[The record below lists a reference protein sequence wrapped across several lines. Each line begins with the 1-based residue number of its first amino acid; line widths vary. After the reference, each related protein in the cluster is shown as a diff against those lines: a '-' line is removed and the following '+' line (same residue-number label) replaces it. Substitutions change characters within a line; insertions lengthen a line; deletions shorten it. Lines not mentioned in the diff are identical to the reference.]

1 MIYLIAQ
8 MFVTLVLA
16 GILGA
21 AIGWLVHRASY
32 ARKLD
37 EYRHALAR
45 AHSQVAQTES
55 EVTMLTDD
63 YDELHRRSKA
73 EINNLRSENQQIPFL
88 NTNLEKSQL
97 LVRQMMQKHEAKV
110 RDLSSENQALTSKLK
125 TIQDREQA
133 YNKVKVELDSIRRQK
148 VRDAQQ
154 KRTDSVQTDTVD
166 EEHLNASAELE
177 YDHSDD
183 SSDDVADDVSH
194 DDSMEILD
202 ATIASNPAEEFINN
216 LKEATKLPESDS
228 SWASSPIE
236 IDADST
242 QDNLTPDFDVEDESE
257 NPDLVAEDES
267 AADDEDEVEWLEAS
281 ELDEADWDESSEDTV
296 AEDSD
301 EIEDEADWEE
311 VAEDSD
317 AEEFDDEDW
326 DEESELDD
334 DSAED
339 DNEDPFD
346 EVMEVGD
353 ELQRE
358 LDIDASNEHLLDGS
372 NDSASLFDPV
382 EQRDDL
388 KQIFGIGPV
397 TEKALNELGIT
408 SYSQLADLKSHEIE
422 KIASALSIVPGR
434 IERDNWVGN
443 ARKQL
448 EEVLEEL

>member
-1 MIYLIAQ
+1 
-8 MFVTLVLA
+8 
-16 GILGA
+16 
-21 AIGWLVHRASY
+21 
-32 ARKLD
+32 
-37 EYRHALAR
+37 
-45 AHSQVAQTES
+45 
-55 EVTMLTDD
+55 
-63 YDELHRRSKA
+63 
-73 EINNLRSENQQIPFL
+73 
-88 NTNLEKSQL
+88 
-97 LVRQMMQKHEAKV
+97 MMQKHEAKV
-110 RDLSSENQALTSKLK
+110 RDLSSENQTLASKLK

-148 VRDAQQ
+148 VKHAQLQ
-154 KRTDSVQTDTVD
+154 QEDNSTRFAAD
-166 EEHLNASAELE
+166 EDQLDASAELE
-177 YDHSDD
+177 YEDSDD
-183 SSDDVADDVSH
+183 ESI
-194 DDSMEILD
+194 EILD
-202 ATIASNPAEEFINN
+202 ATIVSNPAEEFINN
-216 LKEATKLPESDS
+216 LKEATQLPEAGS

-242 QDNLTPDFDVEDESE
+242 QDDLTPDFHVEDDIEE
-257 NPDLVAEDES
+257 QGLVAEEEQDLIAEEEQDLS
-267 AADDEDEVEWLEAS
+267 NEVELRADDEEEIDHLEAS
-281 ELDEADWDESSEDTV
+281 GLDKDESDWEEI

-301 EIEDEADWEE
+301 NEDDDADWEE
-311 VAEDSD
+311 EAAEDS
-317 AEEFDDEDW
+317 ASEEFDDEDW
-326 DEESELDD
+326 DEDSELDEET
-334 DSAED
+334 AED
-339 DNEDPFD
+339 ENEDPFD

-358 LDIDASNEHLLDGS
+358 LDIDASNNDPLLDGS
-372 NDSASLFDPV
+372 NDSASLFEPV

>member
-1 MIYLIAQ
+1 VIYLIAQ

-97 LVRQMMQKHEAKV
+97 LVRQMMQKHDAKV

-154 KRTDSVQTDTVD
+154 ERTDSTQTDTVD

-183 SSDDVADDVSH
+183 GSDDVADDVSH

-242 QDNLTPDFDVEDESE
+242 QDNLTPDFHVEDESE
-257 NPDLVAEDES
+257 DQDLVAEDES

-281 ELDEADWDESSEDTV
+281 ELDEADWDESSED
-296 AEDSD
+296 
-301 EIEDEADWEE
+301 
-311 VAEDSD
+311 
-317 AEEFDDEDW
+317 

>member
-1 MIYLIAQ
+1 
-8 MFVTLVLA
+8 
-16 GILGA
+16 
-21 AIGWLVHRASY
+21 
-32 ARKLD
+32 
-37 EYRHALAR
+37 
-45 AHSQVAQTES
+45 
-55 EVTMLTDD
+55 
-63 YDELHRRSKA
+63 
-73 EINNLRSENQQIPFL
+73 
-88 NTNLEKSQL
+88 
-97 LVRQMMQKHEAKV
+97 MQKHEAKV

-281 ELDEADWDESSEDTV
+281 ELDEADWDESSEDTMTLPKMTMKTPSMKSWKW
-296 AEDSD
+296 AMSCNGSS
-301 EIEDEADWEE
+301 I
-311 VAEDSD
+311 
-317 AEEFDDEDW
+317 
-326 DEESELDD
+326 LT
-334 DSAED
+334 
-339 DNEDPFD
+339 
-346 EVMEVGD
+346 
-353 ELQRE
+353 LQMSTCSMAAT
-358 LDIDASNEHLLDGS
+358 I
-372 NDSASLFDPV
+372 V
-382 EQRDDL
+382 Q
-388 KQIFGIGPV
+388 V
-397 TEKALNELGIT
+397 C
-408 SYSQLADLKSHEIE
+408 
-422 KIASALSIVPGR
+422 SIR
-434 IERDNWVGN
+434 
-443 ARKQL
+443 
-448 EEVLEEL
+448 